1 MIIVDSII
9 TYLPKISTPQIIVV
23 ERTTTTTTTTNN
35 NNNKVA
41 MTNVVSIRL

>member
-23 ERTTTTTTTTNN
+23 ERTTTTTTTNN

-41 MTNVVSIRL
+41 ITNVVSIRL